1 MIMASKGEEQSQEY
15 EPAKHGLFTYAVIES
30 MKEDSDKNKD
40 GLISIQE
47 IFDAALPLVDKLR
60 EKSIGPQSPQ
70 IVAPALLGNMPLL
83 NAVYAR

>member
-1 MIMASKGEEQSQEY
+1 MY
-15 EPAKHGLFTYAVIES
+15 PL
-30 MKEDSDKNKD
+30 KEDSDKNKD
-40 GLISIQE
+40 GLILIQE

-83 NAVYAR
+83 NAVHAR